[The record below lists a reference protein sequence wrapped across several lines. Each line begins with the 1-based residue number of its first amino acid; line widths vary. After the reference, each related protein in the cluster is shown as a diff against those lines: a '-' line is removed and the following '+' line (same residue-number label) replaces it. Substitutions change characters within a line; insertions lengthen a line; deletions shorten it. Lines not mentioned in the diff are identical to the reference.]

1 MVFVTLCF
9 FIATLLIG
17 GSKALQGEVLP
28 GLAFIAAG
36 LFAYWAGSAL
46 KLAVFAPAAT
56 PRRVGFLMAA
66 GLTVIGF
73 GITLATGVRFDA
85 YGHDMPG
92 VAWVLAGLIAGIMGT
107 KKRRYILPPPQA
119 PQN

>member
-1 MVFVTLCF
+1 MIFVTICF

-17 GSKALQGEVLP
+17 GSKAVQGEVLP

-46 KLAVFAPAAT
+46 KLAVFAPAST
-56 PRRVGFLMAA
+56 PRRVGFIMAA
-66 GLTVIGF
+66 CLTLIGF
-73 GITLATGVRFDA
+73 AVTLWTGVRFDA
-85 YGHDMPG
+85 YGQDMPG

-107 KKRRYILPPPQA
+107 KKRRYIMPPPQA
-119 PQN
+119 PQI